1 VPKQHGENET
11 MKLGK
16 LFVEHVITPVLDHLD
31 MATGGLGKM
40 NTQAAINLILMIVA
54 HESGKLT
61 YSKQVRGPALGFTQ
75 MEPATFQW
83 LVEWLGKSRPH
94 LLDALSTFGPAGE
107 LDADYMVVSPQFSVA
122 VARLNLIRFPEALP
136 ESDDLEGLAR
146 YAKKYWNTHAGKA
159 TEADYL
165 NAYKFMVGA
174 VTPHK
179 KSSQH

>member
-1 VPKQHGENET
+1 

-16 LFVEHVITPVLDHLD
+16 LFVEHVIKPVLDHLD
-31 MATGGLGKM
+31 MATGGYGKM

-83 LVEWLGKSRPH
+83 LIEWLGKTRPH
-94 LLDALSTFGPAGE
+94 LLDALSLFVPVGGE
-107 LDADYMVVSPQFSVA
+107 PVCGNDANYMVISPQFAVA
-122 VARLNLIRFPEALP
+122 AARLNLIRFPELLP
-136 ESDDLEGLAR
+136 QADDLEGLAR

-165 NAYKFMVGA
+165 NAYKSMVGED
-174 VTPHK
+174 
-179 KSSQH
+179 

>member
-1 VPKQHGENET
+1 

-16 LFVEHVITPVLDHLD
+16 LFVEHVIKPALDHLD
-31 MATGGLGKM
+31 MATGGHGKM

-83 LVEWLGKSRPH
+83 LIEWLGKTRPH
-94 LLDALSTFGPAGE
+94 LLEALSLFVPVGGE
-107 LDADYMVVSPQFSVA
+107 PVCGSDSNYMVISPQFAVA
-122 VARLNLIRFPEALP
+122 AARLNLIRFPEPLP
-136 ESDDLEGLAR
+136 QSDDLEGLAR

-165 NAYKFMVGA
+165 NAYQSMVGED
-174 VTPHK
+174 
-179 KSSQH
+179 